1 MSRVR
6 QASKH
11 EMVTALR
18 ERYWAASRRERSQVL
33 DTVVE
38 ATGYHRKYALTLLRH
53 GPPVRRPTLKRRGR
67 PSTYGPSVIAAL
79 QIAAEATGWICGK
92 RLGPFLPEL
101 VPALEREGA
110 LHLTTELRTALLGL
124 SAATIDRRLARA
136 RREAQPFGVG
146 TTKPGSL
153 LKRQSPIKTYTPW
166 DEQEPGFCE
175 IDLVAHCG
183 ISTAGSYVNTLD
195 VTDVATGWTECVA
208 VANRDQESVR
218 AALVAAR
225 CRLPFPLLG
234 IDSDNGS
241 EFLNGQLVAYCARER
256 LTFTRC
262 RPYHKDDQ
270 AHVEQKNWSVVR
282 HLVGYDRY
290 QGEAAA
296 AELNRIYEL
305 LHVYVNGY
313 LPVMKLVGK
322 ERDGAKVHKRYDQ
335 ARTPYRRA
343 LEAGVVSEERHV
355 AFEAVLAQQGPL
367 ALRRRIERELDR
379 LWDLGEGTKKPVAA
393 AATGS

>member
-1 MSRVR
+1 MNRVR

-11 EMVTALR
+11 ELVMALR
-18 ERYWAASRRERSQVL
+18 ERYWAASRPERSQLL

-38 ATGYHRKYALTLLRH
+38 ATGYHRKYALTVLRQGVPRP
-53 GPPVRRPTLKRRGR
+53 GPRVERRGR
-67 PSTYGPSVIAAL
+67 PVTYTSEVIAAL
-79 QIAAEATGWICGK
+79 TVTAEATGWICGK
-92 RLGPFLPEL
+92 RLAPFLPEL

-110 LHLTTELRTALLGL
+110 LHLSAAVRSSLLQV

-136 RREAQPFGVG
+136 RREAKPFGLG

-153 LKRQSPIKTYTPW
+153 LKRQIPIKTYTPW

-183 ISTAGSYVNTLD
+183 TTTAGSYVHTLD
-195 VTDVATGWTECVA
+195 VTDIATGWTELVA

-218 AALVAAR
+218 AALEDAR
-225 CRLPFPLLG
+225 GRLLFPLQG

-241 EFLNGQLVAYCARER
+241 EFLNGHLLRYCKRER

-270 AHVEQKNWSVVR
+270 AHVEQKNWNIVR
-282 HLVGYDRY
+282 QLIGYDRFEGTAVCD
-290 QGEAAA
+290 Q
-296 AELNRIYEL
+296 LNRIYAL

-313 LPVMKLVGK
+313 LPVMKLTGK
-322 ERDGAKVHKRYDQ
+322 EREGATVRKRYDV
-335 ARTPYRRA
+335 AKTPYRRA
-343 LEAGVVSEERHV
+343 LETGVVAAEQRV
-355 AFEAVLAQQGPL
+355 TFEAALAERGPL
-367 ALRRRIERELDR
+367 ALRRHIERELDR
-379 LWDLGEGTKKPVAA
+379 LWGMAGARDQASAPAPA
-393 AATGS
+393 

>member
-11 EMVTALR
+11 ELVAALR
-18 ERYWAASRRERSQVL
+18 DRYWAASRTERSQVL

-38 ATGYHRKYALTLLRH
+38 ATGYHRKYALSLLRH
-53 GPPVRRPTLKRRGR
+53 GPPRKRPTLKRRGR
-67 PSTYGPSVIAAL
+67 PTLYSSEVIAAL
-79 QIAAEATGWICGK
+79 EVAAEATGWICGK
-92 RLGPFLPEL
+92 RLVPFLPEL

-110 LHLTTELRTALLGL
+110 LFLSEEVRTALYQV
-124 SAATIDRRLARA
+124 SAATSDRRLARA
-136 RREAQPFGVG
+136 RRDAKPFGLG

-153 LKRQSPIKTYTPW
+153 LKRQIPIKTYTPW

-183 ISTAGSYVNTLD
+183 TTTAGNYVHTLD
-195 VTDVATGWTECVA
+195 VTDIATGWTECVA

-218 AALVAAR
+218 AALEVAR
-225 CRLPFPLLG
+225 GRLLFPLKG

-241 EFLNGQLVAYCARER
+241 EFINRHLQRYCTRER

-270 AHVEQKNWSVVR
+270 AHVEEKNWHVVR
-282 HLVGYDRY
+282 QLIGYDRY
-290 QGEAAA
+290 EGAEATAQ
-296 AELNRIYEL
+296 LNRIYAL
-305 LHVYVNGY
+305 LHLYVNGY
-313 LPVMKLVGK
+313 LPTMKLIGK
-322 ERDGAKVHKRYDQ
+322 EREGAHVHKRYDQ

-343 LEAGVVSEERHV
+343 LEAGVVSAEQQASFAAALTER
-355 AFEAVLAQQGPL
+355 GPL
-367 ALRRRIERELDR
+367 TLRRQIERELDR
-379 LWDLGEGTKKPVAA
+379 LWDLAVGKKPVAA
-393 AATGS
+393 AATG

>member
-1 MSRVR
+1 MTRVR

-11 EMVTALR
+11 EMVTALQ
-18 ERYWAASRRERSQVL
+18 ERYWAGSRTERSQVL
-33 DTVVE
+33 DMVVE

-53 GPPVRRPTLKRRGR
+53 GIPRSGPRLQRRGR
-67 PSTYGPSVIAAL
+67 PEQYDGQVIAAL
-79 QIAAEATGWICGK
+79 VVAAEATGWICGK
-92 RLGPFLPEL
+92 RLAPFLPEL

-110 LHLTTELRTALLGL
+110 LHLTTETRSALRGL

-136 RREAQPFGVG
+136 RREAKPFGLG

-153 LKRQSPIKTYTPW
+153 LKRQIPIKTYTPW

-183 ISTAGSYVNTLD
+183 TSVAGSYVNTLD
-195 VTDVATGWTECVA
+195 VTDIATGWTECVA

-218 AALVAAR
+218 EAIAAAR
-225 CRLPFPLLG
+225 GRLPFSLKG

-241 EFLNGQLVAYCARER
+241 EFLNGHLLAYCKREK

-270 AHVEQKNWSVVR
+270 AHVEQKNWNVVR
-282 HLVGYDRY
+282 HLIGYDRY
-290 QGEAAA
+290 DGDEAADQ
-296 AELNRIYEL
+296 LNRIYAL
-305 LHVYVNGY
+305 LHIYVNGY

-322 ERDGAKVHKRYDQ
+322 ERDGATIRKQYDQ
-335 ARTPYRRA
+335 AKTPYRRA
-343 LEAGVVSEERHV
+343 REAGVVSAEQQGQFETALAER
-355 AFEAVLAQQGPL
+355 GPL
-367 ALRRRIERELDR
+367 ALRRQIERNLER
-379 LWDLGEGTKKPVAA
+379 LWDQVASKKPVAA
-393 AATGS
+393 AATG